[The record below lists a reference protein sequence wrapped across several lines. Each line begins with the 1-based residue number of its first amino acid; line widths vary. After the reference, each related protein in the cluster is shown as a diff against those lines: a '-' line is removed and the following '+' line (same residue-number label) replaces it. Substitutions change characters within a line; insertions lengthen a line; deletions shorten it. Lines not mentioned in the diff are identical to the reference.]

1 MEVEGGE
8 NGWAEVTR
16 YRGDVINL
24 KAEPIVDHTFMGWY
38 LLDQLLSKALN
49 YDFDVNILRA
59 ALPAIRAVYTKG
71 TVANETI
78 VREELVTIA
87 FSGNQLCVTA
97 RQAIRRLMVYS
108 FEGDLLVLT
117 AKWNKV
123 ISIAYPYVAPY
134 FSLSSNGW
142 YSYRL

>member
-1 MEVEGGE
+1 
-8 NGWAEVTR
+8 
-16 YRGDVINL
+16 
-24 KAEPIVDHTFMGWY
+24 MGWY

-108 FEGDLLVLT
+108 FEGDLLGTNGQMEQGDIYRL
-117 AKWNKV
+117 
-123 ISIAYPYVAPY
+123 SIRSPY
-134 FSLSSNGW
+134 FSLSRQRMVLVSSVNCPPDGSPW
-142 YSYRL
+142 RDLDI